1 MPFLL
6 ITKKIEKKDKSERK
20 ISGILKRLKETK
32 KDKMFQKKI
41 VITGPE
47 STGKSTLAKAL
58 AKKYGC
64 SLVDEYARTYLS
76 DNNKPYGLDDVLVM
90 AKEQLK
96 REVAVKNQLVILD
109 TDLTVFAIWIKE
121 KYHLEIDWINQQL
134 SQSTNK
140 IYFLCDTTIEWE
152 EDALRE
158 HPKEED
164 RKRLFELYK
173 ILLEKYG
180 LTYYIITGSV
190 SSRVQKC
197 QQIITDF
204 YSEA

>member
-1 MPFLL
+1 
-6 ITKKIEKKDKSERK
+6 
-20 ISGILKRLKETK
+20 
-32 KDKMFQKKI
+32 
-41 VITGPE
+41 
-47 STGKSTLAKAL
+47 
-58 AKKYGC
+58 
-64 SLVDEYARTYLS
+64 
-76 DNNKPYGLDDVLVM
+76 M

-164 RKRLFELYK
+164 RKRLFELTDRFRREMLAAGFTLNGSDHPIVPVMLGDAK
-173 ILLEKYG
+173 LAQKMSEKLLDRGVYAIG
-180 LTYYIITGSV
+180 FFFPVVPVGTARIRTQMNAALTQDELDRALAAFETAGKDLGVIS
-190 SSRVQKC
+190 
-197 QQIITDF
+197 
-204 YSEA
+204 